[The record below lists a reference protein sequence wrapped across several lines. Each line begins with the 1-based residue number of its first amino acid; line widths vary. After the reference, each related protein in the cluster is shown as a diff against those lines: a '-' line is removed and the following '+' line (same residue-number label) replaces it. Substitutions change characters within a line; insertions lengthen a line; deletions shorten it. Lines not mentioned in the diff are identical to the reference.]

1 MNSNKFT
8 ATLVNEVTKQAVVQL
23 RTQANISEKELM
35 ALIVDI
41 ALESR
46 ERILETALVINKE
59 ADEARL
65 ERNKQAYEMRKQAM
79 QKVRDAI
86 KAAKPAKPVKP
97 SKEPKQVKAEVTEQ
111 VTAWRAVMVEVEGG
125 ER

>member
-8 ATLVNEVTKQAVVQL
+8 ATLVNAATKQAVVDL

-86 KAAKPAKPVKP
+86 KAAKPAKPAKP
-97 SKEPKQVKAEVTEQ
+97 TKEPKKVKAEVTEQ
-111 VTAWRAVMVEVEGG
+111 VTA
-125 ER
+125 

>member
-111 VTAWRAVMVEVEGG
+111 VTA
-125 ER
+125 

>member
-8 ATLVNEVTKQAVVQL
+8 ATLVNEATKQAVVQL

-111 VTAWRAVMVEVEGG
+111 VTA
-125 ER
+125 

>member
-8 ATLVNEVTKQAVVQL
+8 ATLVNEATKLAVVEL

-46 ERILETALVINKE
+46 ERILEAAAVLNKE
-59 ADEARL
+59 ADEARTV
-65 ERNKQAYEMRKQAM
+65 RNKQAYEMRKQAM

-86 KAAKPAKPVKP
+86 KAAKPAKPAKP
-97 SKEPKQVKAEVTEQ
+97 TKEPKQVKAEVTEQ
-111 VTAWRAVMVEVEGG
+111 VTA
-125 ER
+125 

>member
-8 ATLVNEVTKQAVVQL
+8 ATLVNEATKLAVVDL
-23 RTQANISEKELM
+23 RTQANLSEKELM

-46 ERILETALVINKE
+46 DRILETAAVLNKE
-59 ADEARL
+59 ADEARI

-86 KAAKPAKPVKP
+86 KAAKPAKPAKP
-97 SKEPKQVKAEVTEQ
+97 TKEPKKAKAEVTEQ
-111 VTAWRAVMVEVEGG
+111 VTA
-125 ER
+125 